1 MRIACGADIVENKRI
16 SDAVSRSDRFLE
28 KNFTPGEIKYCRSK
42 KTLMNQS
49 LAARFAA
56 KEAVSKALGTGFCA
70 TVQPIH
76 IEVINDEKGKPHILL
91 NEQLK
96 ARFPDIMDISV
107 SLSHCK
113 EYSVAYAVI
122 TFKEE
127 KDGSHILS
135 YG

>member
-1 MRIACGADIVENKRI
+1 MRIACGTDIVENRRI
-16 SDAVSRSDRFLE
+16 SDAVSRTDRFLE
-28 KNFTPGEIKYCRSK
+28 KNFTQREIEYCKSK
-42 KTLMNQS
+42 KALMNQS

-70 TVQPIH
+70 VVQPIH
-76 IEVINDEKGKPHILL
+76 IEVINDDKGKPHIVL

-96 ARFPDIMDISV
+96 TRFPEIADISV

-113 EYSVAYAVI
+113 DYSVAYAVI

-127 KDGSHILS
+127 
-135 YG
+135 